1 MRNCRLED
9 SRCRLRG
16 CTVGRGPANELKTHS
31 GVKKYLVAVWSVI
44 AELFASA
51 DFVPVAVGVLVAVD
65 DAAKSELVAHRNLK
79 RGAAFVNFLDAETL
93 VRLKIN
99 FTSLLIT

>member
-16 CTVGRGPANELKTHS
+16 CTVGHGPANEIKALS
-31 GVKKYLVAVWSVI
+31 GVKTYLVAVRSVV
-44 AELFASA
+44 AELLASA
-51 DFVPVAVGVLVAVD
+51 YFVPVAVGVLVAVD
-65 DAAKSELVAHRNLK
+65 DPAKAELIVHRNLK

-93 VRLKIN
+93 VRLKN
-99 FTSLLIT
+99 